1 MMLRKAYLII
11 IMWAERKEN
20 KMEENKIEDTKKVR
34 KKGRNLAIVALI
46 VGIASYPLFCFN
58 YVGLIVA
65 VVGTILSLVSI
76 PNTLEGRK
84 DVSLVSN
91 IALAVNLVSLM
102 GGFTIML
109 IIWYDM
115 KQELAEGALFFLR
128 NFV

>member
-20 KMEENKIEDTKKVR
+20 KMEDTKKVR

-84 DVSLVSN
+84 EVSLVSN

>member
-1 MMLRKAYLII
+1 
-11 IMWAERKEN
+11 
-20 KMEENKIEDTKKVR
+20 MEENKIEDTKKVR